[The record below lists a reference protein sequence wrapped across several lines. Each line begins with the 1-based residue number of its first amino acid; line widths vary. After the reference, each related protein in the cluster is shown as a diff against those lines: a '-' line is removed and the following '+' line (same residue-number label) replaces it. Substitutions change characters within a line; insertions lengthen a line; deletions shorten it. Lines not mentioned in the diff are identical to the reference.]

1 MHPIDRSLQGGLC
14 GRNLSFQCG
23 LIGFVRR
30 FKCSLCGIQCIAQRF
45 DLIVQRLV
53 AVCNGFVEFCF
64 GIIKILLHLI
74 DPSLQG
80 SLCGRNLSFQYGL
93 IGFVRRF
100 KCRLC
105 GCQCIAQRFDLI
117 VQRLVAVCNG
127 FFQSF
132 LDLFKFVLQLLQRI
146 RGECPFRSQYQI
158 FVHGRVKVVHKVPV
172 IPANEGAYILRRDRH
187 FYGLAFLNYEG
198 CVNLAVAV
206 EVNRDYVLILADT
219 GHFAIVHTG
228 FDVACRVFAVAG
240 HVTEERGFGIV
251 YLEFFNAALGY
262 HSTGDYTAVCPNRR
276 IAVYRTAFSRRRAIF
291 NHASAE

>member
-1 MHPIDRSLQGGLC
+1 MTS
-14 GRNLSFQCG
+14 
-23 LIGFVRR
+23 
-30 FKCSLCGIQCIAQRF
+30 
-45 DLIVQRLV
+45 
-53 AVCNGFVEFCF
+53 
-64 GIIKILLHLI
+64 
-74 DPSLQG
+74 
-80 SLCGRNLSFQYGL
+80 
-93 IGFVRRF
+93 
-100 KCRLC
+100 
-105 GCQCIAQRFDLI
+105 
-117 VQRLVAVCNG
+117 
-127 FFQSF
+127 
-132 LDLFKFVLQLLQRI
+132 RI
-146 RGECPFRSQYQI
+146 RGDRPLSGQDQI

-172 IPANEGAYILRRDRH
+172 VPANESTRILRRDRR

-198 CVNLAVAV
+198 CVNLTVAV

-228 FDVACRVFAVAG
+228 FNVTCRVFAVAG